1 MYASILGP
9 KLDKLPNQ
17 DDAILLF
24 QLWKKEHGR
33 VYGNQQEMAKK
44 FDVFVS
50 NVKYIVETNAKRDS
64 PHSSLLG
71 LTNFADLSFTE
82 FKDTYMTMNTDTI
95 DIVNDDVDELTSFAI
110 KTGKLLSLSNQ
121 EVLDCEPY
129 GNCSR
134 GSVAKALD
142 WVIGN
147 KGIALQEDYPYFEE
161 KSVCTSGQIQNS
173 PTSRIKSYKLV
184 KRSEKELQCAVAK
197 QPLHVGFYG
206 RTKEFQHYKGG
217 VYRGQECPL
226 DLLNVTHG
234 LVIVG
239 YDSVDSDEYWIV
251 KNSWG
256 TIWGKDGYMFV
267 KRVYRGQE
275 CPLDLLNVTHSMVI
289 VGYDS
294 IDNDEYWIVKN
305 SWSTIWEKDGYM
317 LVKKAHW

>member
-1 MYASILGP
+1 
-9 KLDKLPNQ
+9 
-17 DDAILLF
+17 
-24 QLWKKEHGR
+24 
-33 VYGNQQEMAKK
+33 
-44 FDVFVS
+44 
-50 NVKYIVETNAKRDS
+50 
-64 PHSSLLG
+64 
-71 LTNFADLSFTE
+71 
-82 FKDTYMTMNTDTI
+82 MTMNTDTI
-95 DIVNDDVDELTSFAI
+95 DIVNDDVDELTSCKSPKNLDWRKKGAVTPVKDQGRCGCCWAFSTVAAIEGIVAI

-161 KSVCTSGQIQNS
+161 KSVCTSGQIPNS

-226 DLLNVTHG
+226 DLLNVTHE
-234 LVIVG
+234 V
-239 YDSVDSDEYWIV
+239 
-251 KNSWG
+251 
-256 TIWGKDGYMFV
+256 
-267 KRVYRGQE
+267 
-275 CPLDLLNVTHSMVI
+275 
-289 VGYDS
+289 
-294 IDNDEYWIVKN
+294 
-305 SWSTIWEKDGYM
+305 
-317 LVKKAHW
+317 